1 MSCKLKLSNQRCFPI
16 YLLSKEIVNMYRPI
30 LEEFDLT
37 YPQYLVLML
46 LWEKQPQSVSQLGD
60 ELHLDSG
67 TLTPL
72 LKRLEQKEIIRRQR
86 ATSDERI
93 VEISLTEKGEELREK
108 AEEIPQ
114 RIAGKINITQEES
127 EILRR
132 IIAKIINNK

>member
-1 MSCKLKLSNQRCFPI
+1 MSSKLKLSSQRCFPI

-37 YPQYLVLML
+37 YPQYLVLMV

-72 LKRLEQKEIIRRQR
+72 LKRLEQKEIIKRQR
-86 ATSDERI
+86 AVSDERI
-93 VEISLTEKGEELREK
+93 VEISLTEKGMELREK
-108 AEEIPQ
+108 AEVIPQ
-114 RIAGKINITQEES
+114 RITEKINITQEEA
-127 EILRR
+127 ETLR
-132 IIAKIINNK
+132 KIINKIIKK

>member
-16 YLLSKEIVNMYRPI
+16 YLLSKEIVNIYRPI

-37 YPQYLVLML
+37 YPQYLVLMI

-72 LKRLEQKEIIRRQR
+72 LKRLEQKEIIKRQR
-86 ATSDERI
+86 AVSDERI
-93 VEISLTEKGEELREK
+93 VEISLTEKGMELREK
-108 AEEIPQ
+108 AEVIPQ
-114 RIAGKINITQEES
+114 RITEKINITQEEA
-127 EILRR
+127 ETLR
-132 IIAKIINNK
+132 KIINKIIKK

>member
-37 YPQYLVLML
+37 YPQYLVLMV

-72 LKRLEQKEIIRRQR
+72 LKRLEQKEIIKRQR
-86 ATSDERI
+86 AVSDERI
-93 VEISLTEKGEELREK
+93 VEISLTEKGMELREK
-108 AEEIPQ
+108 AEVIPQ
-114 RIAGKINITQEES
+114 RITEKINITQEEA
-127 EILRR
+127 ETLR
-132 IIAKIINNK
+132 KIINKIIKK

>member
-1 MSCKLKLSNQRCFPI
+1 MSCKLKLSNQKCFPI

-37 YPQYLVLML
+37 YPQYLVLMV

-72 LKRLEQKEIIRRQR
+72 LKRLEQKEIIKRQR
-86 ATSDERI
+86 AVSDERI
-93 VEISLTEKGEELREK
+93 VEISLTEKGMELREK
-108 AEEIPQ
+108 AEVIPQ
-114 RIAGKINITQEES
+114 RITEKINITQEEA
-127 EILRR
+127 ETLR
-132 IIAKIINNK
+132 KIINKIIKK

>member
-1 MSCKLKLSNQRCFPI
+1 MSCKLKLSNQKCFPI

-37 YPQYLVLML
+37 YPQYLVLMV

-72 LKRLEQKEIIRRQR
+72 LKRLEQKEIIKRQR
-86 ATSDERI
+86 AVSDERI
-93 VEISLTEKGEELREK
+93 VEISLTEKGMELREK
-108 AEEIPQ
+108 AEVIPQ
-114 RIAGKINITQEES
+114 RITEKINITQEEA
-127 EILRR
+127 EILR
-132 IIAKIINNK
+132 KIINKIIKK

>member
-1 MSCKLKLSNQRCFPI
+1 MSSKLKLSSQRCFPI

-37 YPQYLVLML
+37 YPQYLVLMV

-72 LKRLEQKEIIRRQR
+72 LKRLEQKEIIKRQR
-86 ATSDERI
+86 AVSDERI
-93 VEISLTEKGEELREK
+93 VEISLTEKGMELREK
-108 AEEIPQ
+108 AEVIPQ
-114 RIAGKINITQEES
+114 RIAEKINITQEEA
-127 EILRR
+127 ETLR
-132 IIAKIINNK
+132 KIINKIIKK

>member
-16 YLLSKEIVNMYRPI
+16 YLLSKEIVNIYRPI

-37 YPQYLVLML
+37 YPQYLVLMI

-72 LKRLEQKEIIRRQR
+72 LKRLEQKEIIKRQR
-86 ATSDERI
+86 AVSDERI
-93 VEISLTEKGEELREK
+93 VEISLTEKGMELREK
-108 AEEIPQ
+108 AEVIPQ
-114 RIAGKINITQEES
+114 KITEKINITQEEA
-127 EILRR
+127 ETLRN
-132 IIAKIINNK
+132 IINKIIKK